1 VPDSASPS
9 RSSSLPVASR
19 PGRRWTRR
27 SALRDGVAS
36 IAALGWAGSAFGA
49 GRAAAAAQGTPTRN
63 IAGTSLKILTW
74 HHIVS
79 DVDAWLQGFLSQWGQ
94 QNQVTTAIDFA
105 DSATIPHALKTEL
118 ELGAGHDLIEHIAPL
133 PMYARDLADLAD
145 VQTEAAS
152 RHGSPLVFCQQDG
165 FDPAT
170 GQVYGFV
177 HGYSPLA
184 VFYRQS
190 MWEAIHMASGPM
202 SWSDLAAGAG
212 GIWRSQGI
220 PLGFGLST
228 DLDTTNAVL
237 SALWAHGGSVI
248 DQGGAIA
255 LESDATVA
263 VVELF
268 RDLYTSSMLPNV
280 LDWTIQSNNDA
291 MYNNLASAILN
302 PLSAFVYS
310 LQNRHDTGVDMRA
323 QGPLTGDPSILAGQ
337 QPVMPAAVRFVSMV
351 PSFSQNQDTAR
362 EFLLALVAA
371 YDQLTTASKL
381 YNFPAYPSTVPLL
394 KQDGGLLDNNPA
406 LPDQGHRLSVLKTS
420 NRWTV
425 NLGWPAPT
433 TPLAA
438 AATVD
443 GVLGRMVARAATG
456 QLSAQDAVREA
467 VARLET
473 LQRELG

>member
-1 VPDSASPS
+1 MPDPS
-9 RSSSLPVASR
+9 RSPRSSADASR
-19 PGRRWTRR
+19 LGRRWTRR
-27 SALRDGVAS
+27 DALRDGARAV
-36 IAALGWAGSAFGA
+36 AALGLAGTAFDA
-49 GRAAAAAQGTPTRN
+49 GRAAGAAQTAPTRP
-63 IAGTSLKILTW
+63 IAGTSLRILTW

-79 DVDAWLQGFLSQWGQ
+79 DVDDWLRGFLTQWGQ

-105 DSATIPHALKTEL
+105 DSATIPHALNTEL
-118 ELGAGHDLIEHIAPL
+118 ALGAGHDLIEHIAPL
-133 PMYARDLADLAD
+133 PMYAADLADLAD
-145 VQTEAAS
+145 VQTEASS
-152 RHGSPLVFCQQDG
+152 RHGAPLVFCQQDG
-165 FDPAT
+165 FDLDT
-170 GQVYGFV
+170 GRVYGFV

-190 MWEAIHMASGPM
+190 MWEAIHMASGPR

-212 GIWRSQGI
+212 GIWRSRGI

-237 SALWAHGGSVI
+237 SALWAHGGVVQNQ
-248 DQGGAIA
+248 DGAIA
-255 LESDATVA
+255 LESEATLA

-268 RDLYTSSMLPNV
+268 RDLYASSMLPNV
-280 LDWTIQSNNDA
+280 LDWTIRSNNDA
-291 MYNNLASAILN
+291 MYNDVASAILN
-302 PLSAFVYS
+302 PLSAFVYT
-310 LQNRHDTGVDMRA
+310 LQNRHDTGIDIRA
-323 QGPLTGDPSILAGQ
+323 RGPLTGDTATLAGQ
-337 QPVMPAAVRFVSMV
+337 QPVMPAGVRFVSMV
-351 PSFSQNQDTAR
+351 PSFSPNQDTAR

-371 YDQLTTASKL
+371 YDQINAASKL

-406 LPDQGHRLSVLKTS
+406 LPDQGRRLRVLKNA

-433 TPLAA
+433 TRLAA

-456 QLSAQDAVREA
+456 QLTTHEAVREA
-467 VARLET
+467 ASRLEA
-473 LQRELG
+473 LQRAIG

>member
-1 VPDSASPS
+1 MPDSALRHRSPANAAPSPRRMS
-9 RSSSLPVASR
+9 RRDALRNGA
-19 PGRRWTRR
+19 R
-27 SALRDGVAS
+27 SA
-36 IAALGWAGSAFGA
+36 AALGVAGSAFRAGA
-49 GRAAAAAQGTPTRN
+49 VMAASAQGAPTRP
-63 IAGTSLKILTW
+63 IAGTSLRILTW

-79 DVDAWLQGFLSQWGQ
+79 DVDNWLQGFLSQWGQ
-94 QNQVTTAIDFA
+94 QNQVTTSIDFV

-145 VQTEAAS
+145 VQTEAAN
-152 RHGSPLVFCQQDG
+152 RHGAPLIFCQQDG
-165 FDPAT
+165 FDPTT
-170 GQVYGFV
+170 GRVYGFV

-190 MWEAIHMASGPM
+190 MWDAIHMSWGPR
-202 SWSDLAAGAG
+202 SWTDLSLGAGA
-212 GIWRSQGI
+212 IWRTQGI

-237 SALWAHGGSVI
+237 SALWANGGSVM
-248 DQGGAIA
+248 DQNGAIT
-255 LESDATVA
+255 LESDAAVATVEQFS
-263 VVELF
+263 EL
-268 RDLYTSSMLPNV
+268 YGSSMLPNV

-291 MYNNLASAILN
+291 MFNSLASAILN
-302 PLSAFVYS
+302 PLSSFVYS
-310 LQNRHDTGVDMRA
+310 LQNRHDIGIDMRML
-323 QGPLTGDPSILAGQ
+323 GPMTGDPSILAGQ

-351 PSFSQNQDTAR
+351 PSYSPNQDTAR
-362 EFLLALVAA
+362 EFLLALLDV
-371 YDQLTTASKL
+371 YDQMTTISKL

-394 KQDGGLLDNNPA
+394 KQNGGLLDNNPA
-406 LPDQGHRLSVLKTS
+406 LPDQGRTLSVLKNS

-443 GVLGRMVARAATG
+443 GVLGTMVARAATG
-456 QLSAQDAVREA
+456 QLSARDAVREA
-467 VARLET
+467 TTRLET
-473 LQRELG
+473 LQRKLG